1 MIEIPKY
8 EVYFRWVILSHLRLH
23 QFKNH
28 ENSSFDFCDKI
39 NSISGPNGSGKT
51 NILDAIYTLSNT
63 KSYFNHID
71 QQLIQFGKDEYSL
84 KGLFHSSQSGS
95 SLDFDFLLTL
105 QNKKKSLK
113 KNGKLYSRLLE
124 HIGTI
129 QTVFIT
135 PYDISLVFEGSEERR
150 KFIDFTISQIDK
162 NYLLALVDYRK
173 YLDQRNAFLKNNFG
187 RNIDS
192 LVLES
197 FDVKISP
204 IADEIHKARKSFISE
219 FAPLFEENYKFISE
233 SIEVPQI
240 EYLSPLNNKTM
251 LNVLEENRAS
261 DILSQRTALG
271 VHKDDIEFM
280 LNDQVLKKFGSQGQI
295 KSFVIA
301 LKIAQYQYFKK
312 NSQQNPILL
321 LDDIFEKIDAQR
333 SQKLMERMCSNEFGQ
348 IFISDT
354 HSERIIEHFK
364 PFDVAQKHFSLV
376 K

>member
-1 MIEIPKY
+1 M
-8 EVYFRWVILSHLRLH
+8 ILSHLRLH

-84 KGLFHSSQSGS
+84 KGMFRANESDSN
-95 SLDFDFLLTL
+95 LDFQVLLTL

-113 KNGKLYSRLLE
+113 KNGKPYSRLLE

-150 KFIDFTISQIDK
+150 KFIDFTISQINK
-162 NYLLALVDYRK
+162 NYLFALVEYRK

-192 LVLES
+192 LILES

-204 IADEIHKARKSFISE
+204 IADEIHKARKAFIDE
-219 FAPLFEENYKFISE
+219 FIPLFEENYKFISE
-233 SIEVPQI
+233 SSEVPQI
-240 EYLSPLNNKTM
+240 DYLSPLSNKSM
-251 LNVLEENRAS
+251 LSVLEENRTS
-261 DILSQRTALG
+261 DLLSQRTGLG
-271 VHKDDIEFM
+271 IHKDDIEFL
-280 LNDQVLKKFGSQGQI
+280 LNNQPLKKFGSQGQI

-301 LKIAQYQYFKK
+301 LKIAQYQYFKQ
-312 NSQQNPILL
+312 NSQQYPILL
-321 LDDIFEKIDAQR
+321 LDDIFEKIDSQR
-333 SQKLMERMCSNEFGQ
+333 SQKLMERMCSTEFGQ

-354 HSERIIEHFK
+354 HSERIIEHFN
-364 PFDVAQKHFSLV
+364 PFDVAQKHFTLV